1 MKDIIRRHPI
11 ASSVAAAVLLGA
23 ALAGVISF
31 VGPAGE
37 AQHATGHLAIGIPL
51 ILLAAAAVTLWAPPT
66 AGLGRVARIVL
77 VTGLSVFAL
86 GQILESIGAFGYDG
100 YARTNTSLALLHDIG
115 LAGMIGMPIFT
126 IGVILGLLSGA
137 GRLSWTRGA
146 TYSVVAASGLGL
158 AALTSQ
164 MFGAPVIAGALVSA
178 ALLVGLFGLASVRRR
193 HPA

>member
-1 MKDIIRRHPI
+1 MKGFIRRHPI

-23 ALAGVISF
+23 ALAGVIGI
-31 VGPAGE
+31 VRPAGE
-37 AQHATGHLAIGIPL
+37 AQHAAGHLAIGIPL
-51 ILLAAAAVTLWAPPT
+51 ILLAVAAVTLWAPPT

-164 MFGAPVIAGALVSA
+164 MFGAPVIAGALVGA
-178 ALLVGLFGLASVRRR
+178 ALLVGLFGLASFRRR
-193 HPA
+193 RPA

>member
-1 MKDIIRRHPI
+1 MKDFIRRHPI

-51 ILLAAAAVTLWAPPT
+51 ILLAVAAVTLWAQPT

-86 GQILESIGAFGYDG
+86 GQILESIGALGYDG
-100 YARTNTSLALLHDIG
+100 NARTNPSLALLHDIG
-115 LAGMIGMPIFT
+115 LAGMIGMPVFT
-126 IGVILGLLSGA
+126 IGVILSLLA
-137 GRLSWTRGA
+137 GVGRPSWTRR
-146 TYSVVAASGLGL
+146 TIYSVVAASGLAL

-164 MFGAPVIAGALVSA
+164 MFGAPLIAGALVGA
-178 ALLVGLFGLASVRRR
+178 ALLVGLFGLASFRRR